1 MSKQT
6 KQKRRGFWASAY
18 AALHRKGVVT
28 TVYLVLRVLVIL
40 TLISQFLNGN
50 FENVFFC
57 VLSLVLFV
65 MPTILE
71 RQLKIDLPNVLEI
84 VILLFIFSAWILGE
98 VQTYYTIFPYWDT
111 ILHTLN
117 GFLCAAIGFSLVD
130 LLNRHERVSLSMSP
144 LFMAI
149 VAFCFSMTVGV
160 LWEFFECAMD
170 QIFQQDMQKDTIVHA
185 ISSVMLDPTGS
196 QRAQAISREIA
207 QKHGVACMP
216 INCLTL
222 SEQDIKEIM
231 KALLFEFP
239 LSEMDFYL
247 PPWVDALEMDHPIKS
262 GIYTRIRETAANLHH
277 VREVKAAMA
286 AIGAGEQISA
296 SRLTGMDLGKGVATV
311 ELELPRQLFYETLS
325 AQSGFHVADD
335 GDLLSL
341 MRSLAEVKKSYDK
354 VSGALESV
362 YETGYGIVMPTMD
375 ELILAEPEIM
385 RQGGR
390 YGVRLKANAPSIHM
404 FKVDIESTVSPIV
417 GNEKQS
423 EDMVNYLMEKF
434 EGDTG
439 KIWESNIFG
448 RSFHELVNEDLQ
460 AKLQRMPEDARKKFQ
475 ETLQRIVN
483 EGSGG
488 LICIIL

>member
-185 ISSVMLDPTGS
+185 ISSVMLDPMGS
-196 QRAQAISREIA
+196 QRA
-207 QKHGVACMP
+207 
-216 INCLTL
+216 
-222 SEQDIKEIM
+222 
-231 KALLFEFP
+231 
-239 LSEMDFYL
+239 
-247 PPWVDALEMDHPIKS
+247 
-262 GIYTRIRETAANLHH
+262 
-277 VREVKAAMA
+277 
-286 AIGAGEQISA
+286 
-296 SRLTGMDLGKGVATV
+296 
-311 ELELPRQLFYETLS
+311 
-325 AQSGFHVADD
+325 
-335 GDLLSL
+335 
-341 MRSLAEVKKSYDK
+341 
-354 VSGALESV
+354 
-362 YETGYGIVMPTMD
+362 
-375 ELILAEPEIM
+375 
-385 RQGGR
+385 
-390 YGVRLKANAPSIHM
+390 
-404 FKVDIESTVSPIV
+404 
-417 GNEKQS
+417 
-423 EDMVNYLMEKF
+423 
-434 EGDTG
+434 
-439 KIWESNIFG
+439 
-448 RSFHELVNEDLQ
+448 
-460 AKLQRMPEDARKKFQ
+460 
-475 ETLQRIVN
+475 
-483 EGSGG
+483 
-488 LICIIL
+488 